1 MRILII
7 EDDEQLLEAL
17 KLQLEHNGFQTDCI
31 TDGADAV
38 YYALHNIY
46 DVIILDR
53 MLPGMDGLTILKLL
67 RENQIHTPVLLAT
80 AVDSISD
87 RIEGLD
93 CGADD
98 YIVKPYDVGELL
110 ARIRAL
116 VRRPVSLGHTDQM
129 TYGDLTFQP
138 ESHILRSG
146 QTEIQ
151 LSRREALLMEYFLK
165 NPGQTLTRQLIYT
178 RQPESHIL
186 RSGQTEIQLSR
197 REALLMEYF
206 LKNPG
211 QTLTRQLIY
220 TRVWGPDSEV
230 EDGNLDTYVYYL
242 RKHLRKLNSG
252 IKIATVHGLGY
263 RLEKE
268 T

>member
-178 RQPESHIL
+178 R
-186 RSGQTEIQLSR
+186 
-197 REALLMEYF
+197 
-206 LKNPG
+206 
-211 QTLTRQLIY
+211 
-220 TRVWGPDSEV
+220 VWGPDSEV